1 MPESSKCWTTNLFR
15 LFIVNPFE
23 YDNLLGEKQ
32 IKERPEIPGNIT
44 HSEYFNKLLKERV
57 NLSPIPKISSL
68 NAVMQFEITDN
79 GNGTWNII
87 VENGLVRD
95 VTAEL
100 CVPPTCIF
108 KLNSAT
114 FLSIIKREITPQQAF
129 FLGMVDIKGDIL
141 LALKM
146 NILVTYM

>member
-1 MPESSKCWTTNLFR
+1 M
-15 LFIVNPFE
+15 
-23 YDNLLGEKQ
+23 
-32 IKERPEIPGNIT
+32 KERPEIPGNIT
-44 HSEYFNKLLKERV
+44 HSEYFNKLLKARV

-87 VENGLVRD
+87 VENGLVKD
-95 VTAEL
+95 VTAKL

-129 FLGMVDIKGDIL
+129 FQGMVDIKGDIL

>member
-1 MPESSKCWTTNLFR
+1 MTVLSELGFSPDSACTEPVEVPESSKYWTTNLFR

-100 CVPPTCIF
+100 
-108 KLNSAT
+108 
-114 FLSIIKREITPQQAF
+114 
-129 FLGMVDIKGDIL
+129 
-141 LALKM
+141 
-146 NILVTYM
+146 

>member
-1 MPESSKCWTTNLFR
+1 M
-15 LFIVNPFE
+15 
-23 YDNLLGEKQ
+23 
-32 IKERPEIPGNIT
+32 KERPEIPGNIT
-44 HSEYFNKLLKERV
+44 HSEYFNKLLKARV

-87 VENGLVRD
+87 VENGLVKE
-95 VTAEL
+95 VTTEL

-108 KLNSAT
+108 TLNSVT

-129 FLGMVDIKGDIL
+129 FQGLVDIKGDIL
-141 LALKM
+141 F
-146 NILVTYM
+146 